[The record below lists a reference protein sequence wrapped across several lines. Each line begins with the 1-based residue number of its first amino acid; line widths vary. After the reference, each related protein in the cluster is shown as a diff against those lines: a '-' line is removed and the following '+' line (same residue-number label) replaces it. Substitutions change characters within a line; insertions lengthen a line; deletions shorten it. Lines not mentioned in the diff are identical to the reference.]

1 MRPLKLTMS
10 AFGPYAGVTEI
21 DFEKLGV
28 SGLYLITGDTGA
40 GKTTVFDAISYAL
53 YGEASGD
60 TRDTSMLRSKY
71 ADNDTPTFVE
81 LEFLYDNKNYKIKRN
96 PGYEREK
103 KSGDGT
109 TKQTADAELILPD
122 GTPVTK
128 TREVNSKIIEIIGVD
143 RNQFSQIAM
152 IAQGDFKKLLIADT
166 KQRQEIFRKIFRTEL
181 YQVFQGKLKDAFDE
195 IKKECDR
202 LRNSI
207 NQYVDGIECD
217 EDNALNIE
225 VKKAKNSEMIIDDVT
240 KLIEK
245 LLEEDSRL
253 AEETEKKFSICEK
266 EFEKVTEIL
275 AKGEEFSK
283 AEKDLETALKIQT
296 ETTAGLENADKILKA
311 ENEKKPELEKL
322 TAQIAVFTEDLPQYD
337 KLKNIT
343 DEIFRSD
350 TAIKRNEKELEICT
364 ESAETISEKIRKL
377 NEEYETLENAGALK
391 EKLLREKEQTENAKT
406 AYENLLKNL
415 FKLSEAE
422 AKLSS
427 AQAKYLKAKETAEKD
442 KTDYDEKYK
451 AFLDEQAGILA
462 SGLEENIPC
471 PVCGSTNHPSPAVK
485 SENAPTEADVKLA
498 KEKCDKSLKF
508 MSDASG
514 NASEIRGEVSSLEDS
529 VEKQL
534 TEMGIDCKIADAE
547 EKVSSLISD
556 KKSEI
561 KTLSKK
567 IRIEEENEKRK
578 AEISRLIPTHEKQLK
593 EAEEKSAELKQ
604 KIASLK
610 ASETELEK
618 QLSELTKKL
627 KFKTKNDAVEHLENL
642 KNKVV
647 LIQKGIEKAENN
659 FRSCEQKM
667 TELKGRIN
675 QLKALIENAEEIDT
689 KKLSIRKDELTEEK
703 SALRKILNTL
713 NIRISNNKSALS
725 HIREKS
731 EDLSVYEEK
740 FSWMK
745 SLYDTASGKSKG
757 KVMLETYI
765 QMNYFDRII
774 ERANLRLL
782 KMTGNQYELR
792 RSEQLGNQGQQ
803 GLDLSVIDH
812 YNGTERS
819 VKSLSGG
826 ESFKAS
832 LSLALGLAD
841 EIEQSA
847 GGIKL
852 DTMFVDEGFGSLD
865 SESLNQ
871 AFSTLASL
879 SDGNRLVGI
888 ISHVAELKEKIDR
901 QIVITKEKTGGS
913 RIQII

>member
-40 GKTTVFDAISYAL
+40 GKTTIFDAISYAL

-60 TRDTSMLRSKY
+60 IRETSMLRSKY
-71 ADNDTPTFVE
+71 ADETTPTYVE
-81 LEFLYDNKNYKIKRN
+81 LEFLYDNRIYRIKRN
-96 PGYEREK
+96 PEYERKK

-128 TREVNSKIIEIIGVD
+128 TKEVNSKIIEIIGVD

-152 IAQGDFKKLLIADT
+152 IAQGDFKKLLVADT

-181 YQVFQGKLKDAFDE
+181 YQVFQLKLHDE
-195 IKKECDR
+195 FSKIKNDCEKI
-202 LRNSI
+202 RNSI
-207 NQYVDGIECD
+207 SQHIDGIECD

-225 VKKAKNSEMIIDDVT
+225 VKKAKNNEILIDDVT
-240 KLIEK
+240 TLIEK
-245 LLEEDSRL
+245 LLEEDSLL
-253 AEETEKKFSICEK
+253 AETTEKKICVCEK

-275 AKGEEFSK
+275 AKGEEISR
-283 AEKDLETALKIQT
+283 AEKDLETAKKSQA
-296 ETTAGLENADKILKA
+296 ETASELENADKILKA
-311 ENEKKPELEKL
+311 EYEKKPELEKL
-322 TAQIAVFTEDLPQYD
+322 TAQIAVFTEELPQYD

-343 DEIFRSD
+343 DETVRSD
-350 TAIKRNEKELEICT
+350 TAIKRNGKELEICT
-364 ESAETISEKIRKL
+364 ESAEIISEKIRKL
-377 NEEYETLENAGALK
+377 SEEYETLENAGAQK
-391 EKLLREKEQTENAKT
+391 EKLLREKEQTENVKT

-415 FKLSEAE
+415 LKLSEAE

-442 KTDYDEKYK
+442 KTDYDEKYR

-471 PVCGSTNHPSPAVK
+471 PVCGSINHPSPAVK
-485 SENAPTEADVKLA
+485 SEKAPTEADVKLA
-498 KEKCDKSLKF
+498 KEKSDKSLKF

-514 NASEIRGEVSSLEDS
+514 NASEIRGEVSSLEDA
-529 VEKQL
+529 VKKQL
-534 TEMGIDCKIADAE
+534 TEMGIDCEIAVAE
-547 EKVSSLISD
+547 EKISSLISD

-561 KTLSKK
+561 KTLSEK

-593 EAEEKSAELKQ
+593 ETEEKSAELKQ
-604 KIASLK
+604 QIASLK

-618 QLSELTKKL
+618 QLSELTEKL
-627 KFKTKNDAVEHLENL
+627 KFKTKNDAMTHLEKL
-642 KNKVV
+642 KGTVIQ
-647 LIQKGIEKAENN
+647 IQKGIEKAENN

-675 QLKALIENAEEIDT
+675 QLKSLLENAEKIDT
-689 KKLSIRKDELTEEK
+689 EKLSIRKDELTEEK
-703 SALRKILNTL
+703 SALRKILNAL

-871 AFSTLASL
+871 AIQTLASL

-901 QIVITKEKTGGS
+901 QIVITKEKSGGS
-913 RIQII
+913 KIQII

>member
-21 DFEKLGV
+21 DFEKLGKK
-28 SGLYLITGDTGA
+28 GLYLITGDTGA
-40 GKTTVFDAISYAL
+40 GKTTIFDAISYAL

-60 TRDTSMLRSKY
+60 IRETSMLRSKY
-71 ADNDTPTFVE
+71 ADETTPTYVE

-96 PGYEREK
+96 PEYERKK

-128 TREVNSKIIEIIGVD
+128 TKEVNSKIIEIIGVD

-152 IAQGDFKKLLIADT
+152 IAQGDFKKLLVADT

-181 YQVFQGKLKDAFDE
+181 YQVFQGKLHDE
-195 IKKECDR
+195 FSKLKNDCEKI
-202 LRNSI
+202 RNSI
-207 NQYVDGIECD
+207 SQYIDGIECD
-217 EDNALNIE
+217 EDNGLNID
-225 VKKAKNSEMIIDDVT
+225 VRKAKNGEMIIDDVT
-240 KLIEK
+240 ATIKK
-245 LLEEDSRL
+245 LLEEDSLL
-253 AEETEKKFSICEK
+253 AEATEKKISVCEK

-275 AKGEEFSK
+275 AKGEEISR
-283 AEKDLETALKIQT
+283 AEKDLETAKKSQT
-296 ETTAGLENADKILKA
+296 ETTAELENADKILKA
-311 ENEKKPELEKL
+311 EYEKKPELEKL
-322 TAQIAVFTEDLPQYD
+322 TAQIAVLAEELPQYD

-343 DEIFRSD
+343 DEIIRAD
-350 TAIKRNEKELEICT
+350 ALIKRNEKELETCT
-364 ESAETISEKIRKL
+364 ESAETISKKIEKL

-391 EKLLREKEQTENAKT
+391 EKLLREKEQAENVKT
-406 AYENLLKNL
+406 AYENLLENL

-422 AKLSS
+422 AKFSS

-442 KTDYDEKYK
+442 KTDYDEKYR

-514 NASEIRGEVSSLEDS
+514 NASEIRGEVSSLEDA
-529 VEKQL
+529 VKKQL
-534 TEMGIDCKIADAE
+534 TEMGIDCEIADAE

-561 KTLSKK
+561 KTLSEK
-567 IRIEEENEKRK
+567 ITIEEENEKRK
-578 AEISRLIPTHEKQLK
+578 AEISKLIPTHEKQLK
-593 EAEEKSAELKQ
+593 ESEEKSTELKQ
-604 KIASLK
+604 QIASLK

-618 QLSELTKKL
+618 QLSELTEKL
-627 KFKTKNDAVEHLENL
+627 KFKTKNDAVAHLEKL
-642 KNKVV
+642 KMNVT
-647 LIQKGIEKAENN
+647 LIQKSIEKAENN
-659 FRSCEQKM
+659 FRSCEKKM

-675 QLKALIENAEEIDT
+675 QLKSLLENAEKIDT
-689 KKLSIRKDELTEEK
+689 EKLSIRKDELTEEK
-703 SALRKILNTL
+703 SSLRKIQGKL

-774 ERANLRLL
+774 EKANLRLL

-871 AFSTLASL
+871 AFRTLAEL

-888 ISHVAELKEKIDR
+888 ISHVSELKEKIDR
-901 QIVITKEKTGGS
+901 QIVITKEKSGGS
-913 RIQII
+913 KIRII